1 MSFAALLLATTAPA
15 ALGDPAQEARAQSLE
30 REIRCVQC
38 ENEPIAQSTADIA
51 VDMRALVRERIAAG
65 DSDEDIR
72 AFFRRR
78 YGDFVLFRP
87 PFDARTWA
95 LWAAPLLLGGAGL
108 AAVLSSRRRRTAAS
122 PDLAPEEGER

>member
-1 MSFAALLLATTAPA
+1 MSIVAFLIAASAPA
-15 ALGDPAQEARAQSLE
+15 VIADPSQEARAQSLE
-30 REIRCVQC
+30 LEIRCVQC
-38 ENEPIAQSTADIA
+38 ENEPIAQSTAEIA

-65 DSDEDIR
+65 DSDSQIR
-72 AFFRRR
+72 AFFRQR

-108 AAVLSSRRRRTAAS
+108 AAIMANRRRRSAAAV
-122 PDLAPEEGER
+122 DFVPEEGER

>member
-1 MSFAALLLATTAPA
+1 MSLSVLLIAAVAPV
-15 ALGDPAQEARAQSLE
+15 ALGDPSQEARAQSLDQ
-30 REIRCVQC
+30 EIRCVQC
-38 ENEPIAQSTADIA
+38 ENEPIAQSTAEIA

-65 DSDEDIR
+65 DSDSQIR
-72 AFFRRR
+72 DFFRQR

-108 AAVLSSRRRRTAAS
+108 AVMLAGRRRRSAAAV
-122 PDLAPEEGER
+122 DFAPEEGER